1 MLKLKTISF
10 LSNTQTRGTLRFRFI
25 LIVIINQINFSVI
38 YRYYISFSFFNFSS
52 FVIIIIIIIF
62 FMTWS
67 IILYDIETRIAWSYH
82 ELSSIQY
89 SIYICAYFAFLFF
102 CSTSLSL
109 FSLFSLGVETVCFW
123 IDSIA
128 HHYIVLID
136 SIRKNLFIVIFFI
149 CDWTENV

>member
-52 FVIIIIIIIF
+52 FVIIIIIF

-82 ELSSIQY
+82 ELSSIEY

-102 CSTSLSL
+102 SFAQPLSLSL
-109 FSLFSLGVETVCFW
+109 LV
-123 IDSIA
+123 
-128 HHYIVLID
+128 
-136 SIRKNLFIVIFFI
+136 LFILFRCWNCLFLNRFDCSPLYLIYWLIRFGKI
-149 CDWTENV
+149 YSL